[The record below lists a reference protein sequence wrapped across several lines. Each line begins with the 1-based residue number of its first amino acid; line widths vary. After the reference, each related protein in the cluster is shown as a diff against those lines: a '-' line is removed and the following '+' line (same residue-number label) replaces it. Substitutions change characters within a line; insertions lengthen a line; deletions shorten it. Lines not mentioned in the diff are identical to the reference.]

1 MLSFL
6 STCQEKRKMLE
17 VNDSTFD
24 SIQNK
29 RIIRYIFKANFCN
42 KSMSN
47 FQYIDSYGSSDYSRN
62 LVLQKPRNEE
72 HYNLEFLMA
81 AATFTLSCTL
91 MLDGNYIPIGI
102 SFFYSLFL
110 PESNSAQFLCYLTHI
125 PVRNFIRLQIQNA

>member
-1 MLSFL
+1 
-6 STCQEKRKMLE
+6 
-17 VNDSTFD
+17 
-24 SIQNK
+24 
-29 RIIRYIFKANFCN
+29 
-42 KSMSN
+42 MSN

-102 SFFYSLFL
+102 SFFYSLIL
-110 PESNSAQFLCYLTHI
+110 ARIQFSSVLMLSYTHSCT
-125 PVRNFIRLQIQNA
+125 